1 MNGRIELRPY
11 LQNVTM
17 ASVDLV
23 TMMLHRPVLI
33 KQLTEDTIRL
43 WEQGV
48 FKPATPMTIMPMS
61 QVVDGLR
68 ILQSGKG
75 IGKIVLVPRE
85 DDVLPIVP
93 ARPAPYHFRAD
104 ASYFLG
110 GGLGGIGRSIAKW
123 MVSRGARHLIFASS
137 SGRITDAV
145 TQMQQELETNGCGV
159 YIFIC
164 DVGDKEAL
172 RSLLDQ
178 CRRTLPPIKG
188 VIQGAMKLSV
198 SGQFAEMWTNAH

>member
-11 LQNVTM
+11 LQHVTM
-17 ASVDLV
+17 TSVDLV

-75 IGKIVLVPRE
+75 MGKIVLVPRE

-93 ARPAPYHFRAD
+93 ARPAPYYFRED
-104 ASYFLG
+104 ASYFLS

-145 TQMQQELETNGCGV
+145 TKMQQELETNGCGV
-159 YIFIC
+159 YIFKC

-198 SGQFAEMWTNAH
+198 SDQFAEMWTNAR